1 MLARGDKIQMKK
13 KAVFFDLYGTLINIR
28 TDESDISTYEILSRY
43 LAYHSVF
50 IPPDILKKIYF
61 EKVQQ
66 HISQSRESFPEVDVY
81 KIFFDIMH
89 SFGNKKYSQNAV
101 VDISMLFRSLTI
113 RRFEAF
119 DGIYDVLAEICRKY
133 KTALIS
139 DAQWVFTEP
148 EIEIL
153 GIDRFFKYR
162 VFSSRYGYKK
172 PDKRLFNIAMKKI
185 EVKAEDSIYIGDNPV
200 RDLVGSKMAGMK
212 FLLFRSDC
220 KTYNGFQADGCFNEY
235 HELEYLLTSI

>member
-1 MLARGDKIQMKK
+1 MKK

-50 IPPDILKKIYF
+50 ISPDILKKIYF

-66 HISQSRESFPEVDVY
+66 HISQSKESFPEVDVY

-162 VFSSRYGYKK
+162 IFSSRYGYKK
-172 PDKRLFNIAMKKI
+172 PDKRLFDIAMKKL

-212 FLLFRSDC
+212 FLLFRTDC